1 LTKSELA
8 ALPAIDDAANDKGEC
23 VTPVPAD
30 ALAPPDA
37 HPKLGKASA
46 RWTYLDAFG
55 ALLFEVWRFAPAGER
70 KQFLPLSLWRDASGA
85 LRWLWKS
92 VSAPR
97 PLYGLDKLAANS
109 DAPVVFCEGEKAA
122 DAAARIFPKSA
133 CMTSPG
139 GCKAEEKANFELSR
153 AANAIASTAQVPIA
167 VAAQS
172 VLAVTSLAASSH
184 ADVQLPFGQVR
195 PLSLFFATVA
205 ASGDRKSTAD
215 NEALWPVAKQE
226 KTLREVHA
234 DELKDWRTAQA
245 AWSAEKHKI
254 EGDRKSDFD
263 DRKARLSLLGSE
275 PEKPLSPFLVTGDF
289 TIEGLTKNWSNAH
302 AALGVFT
309 AEGGM
314 FTAGHGMNDDNR
326 LKTAAMLS
334 ELWDGKPIKRVRAL
348 DGVTIL
354 PGRRLSLH
362 VMVQP
367 EAAAG
372 FLCNDVLRDQGLLS
386 RILVAAPASLAG
398 SRVYREPCPQ
408 AAATIKAYGARL
420 LSILEAKPA
429 LEPGTRNELAPRA
442 LPISASATGIWR
454 QFYDHIEGQCGAGNG
469 LEAIGDLAAKAA
481 EHAARIAGVITIVED
496 LHARE
501 IGLPAM
507 QGAVT
512 LADWYVGEA
521 FRLKQAGRTDP
532 KLLRAAKLL
541 EWLQSQ
547 PDGKASFRGI
557 IQFGPNAMRTKAS
570 IEEALAILAGHGW
583 ITEVSTRPRTI
594 KAVTQ

>member
-1 LTKSELA
+1 MDKPSYLTDAQLA
-8 ALPAIDDAANDKGEC
+8 EAEAQIAAKRKATRAEKPGSNGEARGEPDGPLPLFTPLPDAE
-23 VTPVPAD
+23 PYPFD
-30 ALAPPDA
+30 ALGP
-37 HPKLGKASA
+37 
-46 RWTYLDAFG
+46 T
-55 ALLFEVWRFAPAGER
+55 
-70 KQFLPLSLWRDASGA
+70 
-85 LRWLWKS
+85 
-92 VSAPR
+92 
-97 PLYGLDKLAANS
+97 
-109 DAPVVFCEGEKAA
+109 
-122 DAAARIFPKSA
+122 
-133 CMTSPG
+133 
-139 GCKAEEKANFELSR
+139 LSR
-153 AANAIASTAQVPIA
+153 AAKAIATKAQVPIA
-167 VAAQS
+167 MAAQS
-172 VLAVTSLAASSH
+172 VLAVASLAASSH

-226 KTLREVHA
+226 KTLRELHA
-234 DELKDWRTAQA
+234 EELKEWRIAQA
-245 AWSAEKHKI
+245 ACSAEKQKI
-254 EGDRKSDFD
+254 ERDRKSDFD

-275 PEKPLSPFLVTGDF
+275 PEKPLSPFLVTGDL
-289 TIEGLTKNWSNAH
+289 TIEGLTKNWANAH

-334 ELWDGKPIKRVRAL
+334 ELWDGKPVKRVRAL

-362 VMVQP
+362 VMIQP

-398 SRVYREPCPQ
+398 SRVYREPCPE

-469 LEAIGDLAAKAA
+469 LEAIGDFAAKAA
-481 EHAARIAGVITIVED
+481 EHAARIAGVLTIVED

-501 IGLPAM
+501 IGLSRM
-507 QGAVT
+507 QGAVV
-512 LADWYVGEA
+512 LADWYVCEA
-521 FRLKQAGRTDP
+521 LRLKQAGRTDP

-541 EWLQSQ
+541 EWLQGQ
-547 PDGKASFRGI
+547 PGRTASFREML
-557 IQFGPNAMRTKAS
+557 QFGPNATRTKILA
-570 IEEALAILAGHGW
+570 EEALSILKAHGW
-583 ITEVSTRPRTI
+583 TFEVSNRPRVI
-594 KAVTQ
+594 GIVAEAP